1 MSAGNTTRAHEAAG
15 AHAADGRTSG
25 AGVPAGGAGP
35 ETRVADILAAHPYF
49 EEFLVG
55 KGLVP
60 EECGELTLAELEV
73 FCEIESGRQPADA
86 GEAATGTAIAEEVQ
100 QFLEGMAA
108 FLGSDA
114 EESIRSV
121 TIRAGTDK
129 SGRGEACGELRVEA
143 GEVVC
148 IVGPTGSGKSRLLAD
163 IEWLAQGDTPTGRTV
178 LVNDSEPDLARR
190 FGAGRTIVAQLSQNM
205 NFVMDVSVR
214 EFLNLHAESR
224 LVPDAE
230 EVCERVIACANELA
244 GESFT
249 GETQLT
255 ALSGGQSRA
264 LMIADTAILS
274 SSPVVLIDEIENAG
288 IDRLAALELLT
299 GEQKIVLMAT
309 HDPMLTLKADRR
321 LVIENGGIRA
331 VLDPTDEE
339 RALLAE
345 LARADARH
353 SALRTALRR
362 GERVRSASPGAVE
375 QAPATTTHTYDSIG
389 GIQ

>member
-1 MSAGNTTRAHEAAG
+1 MSVVDATTAKN
-15 AHAADGRTSG
+15 
-25 AGVPAGGAGP
+25 PGGAAPGADPGAAAVSGLRP
-35 ETRVADILAAHPYF
+35 ESRVGDIVRAYPHF

-60 EECGELTLAELEV
+60 EECRELTLAELEL
-73 FCEIESGRQPADA
+73 FCEIEAGRSVGTPDGGVTGAVIA
-86 GEAATGTAIAEEVQ
+86 AEAQE
-100 QFLEGMAA
+100 FLDGMAML
-108 FLGSDA
+108 LGD
-114 EESIRSV
+114 ETTEQILSITV
-121 TIRAGTDK
+121 RAGTDK
-129 SGRGEACGELRVEA
+129 SGRPERYDSLRVAA

-163 IEWLAQGDTPTGRTV
+163 IEWLAQGDTPTGRYV
-178 LVNDSEPDLARR
+178 LVNDTEPDLSTR
-190 FGAGRTIVAQLSQNM
+190 FGAGRNIVAQLSQNM
-205 NFVMDVSVR
+205 NFVMDVTVD
-214 EFLNLHAESR
+214 EFLALHAESR
-224 LVPDAE
+224 LVPNAE
-230 EVCERVIACANELA
+230 ETCRRVVACANELA
-244 GESFT
+244 GEPFT

-288 IDRLAALELLT
+288 IDRLAALEVLT

-321 LVIENGGIRA
+321 LVIENGGIHG
-331 VLDPTDEE
+331 VLEPTEDE
-339 RALLAE
+339 RALLDA

-362 GERVRSASPGAVE
+362 GERVGSE
-375 QAPATTTHTYDSIG
+375 TTTFNSTG

>member
-1 MSAGNTTRAHEAAG
+1 MSAGDTTL
-15 AHAADGRTSG
+15 T
-25 AGVPAGGAGP
+25 VPGP
-35 ETRVADILAAHPYF
+35 ETRVADILAAHPHA

-73 FCEIESGRQPADA
+73 FCEIESGRASGA
-86 GEAATGTAIAEEVQ
+86 GKIPGAAVAAELQ
-100 QFLEGMAA
+100 QFLDGMAA
-108 FLGSDA
+108 FLGADA
-114 EESIRSV
+114 GEAIRTV

-129 SGRGEACGELRVEA
+129 DGRAEAYEALRVEA

-178 LVNDSEPDLARR
+178 LLNDTKPDLSAR
-190 FGAGRTIVAQLSQNM
+190 FGAGRTTVAQLSQNM
-205 NFVMDVSVR
+205 NFVMDVSVS
-214 EFLNLHAESR
+214 EFLALHAESR
-224 LVPDAE
+224 LVPHPE
-230 EVCERVIACANELA
+230 EVCRRVTACANELA

-353 SALRTALRR
+353 TALRTALRR
-362 GERVRSASPGAVE
+362 GERVGQGPSGADGDGAGAE
-375 QAPATTTHTYDSIG
+375 RAAAATTTTDAFNSTG